1 MTVSGDT
8 AVSAPKAGIFE
19 DFVDAL
25 IRPRAMYERNRNS
38 SFVRPA
44 LVQSIFLLIIGI
56 AAMNLI
62 APYFEAE
69 MSRSMAQQAA
79 KTGTAASEGAAAM
92 VGTMAKV
99 TSVVGFA
106 LAPWLVGILGG
117 LATWIASRLVGAKL
131 TFGQSAMIS
140 AWSYTPAL
148 LGAVAFAVQGA
159 LVDPAS
165 IRGVSDA
172 QFGPARFMDPNAVSP
187 VTLALMQQL
196 DLFNLWGLVLVAI
209 GVAVVARKDMGS
221 GALAAVIRFA
231 LFALATII
239 PALIRG

>member
-8 AVSAPKAGIFE
+8 VVPAPKGGIVE

-25 IRPRAMYERNRNS
+25 IRPRALFERNRNS

-44 LVQSIFLLIIGI
+44 LVQSIFLLIIGV

-69 MSRSMAQQAA
+69 MTRAMAQQAA
-79 KTGTAASEGAAAM
+79 KSGTAAPEGAAAM
-92 VGTMAKV
+92 MGTMAKV

-106 LAPWLVGILGG
+106 IAPWLVGILGG
-117 LATWIASRLVGAKL
+117 LATWVASRLVGAKL
-131 TFGQSAMIS
+131 TFGQSAMVS
-140 AWSYTPAL
+140 SWSYTPAL
-148 LGAVAFAVQGA
+148 IGAVALAVQGA
-159 LVDPAS
+159 IADPS
-165 IRGVSDA
+165 TIRGISDA
-172 QFGPARFMDPNAVSP
+172 QFGPARFMDPATTSP
-187 VTLALMQQL
+187 VMLALMQQL
-196 DLFNLWGLVLVAI
+196 DLWNLWGLVLVAI

-221 GALAAVIRFA
+221 GALAAIIRFA

-239 PALIRG
+239 PALLRG

>member
-1 MTVSGDT
+1 VTVTSDT
-8 AVSAPKAGIFE
+8 TVAGAKAGIFE
-19 DFVDAL
+19 DFMDAL
-25 IRPRAMYERNRNS
+25 VRPRTLFERNRNT

-44 LVQSIFLLIIGI
+44 LVQSIFLLILGV

-69 MSRSMAQQAA
+69 MLRAMRQQAA
-79 KTGTAASEGAAAM
+79 AGGPTPEGAAGMA
-92 VGTMAKV
+92 GTMSKV
-99 TSVVGFA
+99 TAVVGFA
-106 LAPWLVGILGG
+106 LAPWMVGLLGG
-117 LATWIASRLVGAKL
+117 LATWVGARIVGAKL

-148 LGAVAFAVQGA
+148 IGALAMAVQGA
-159 LVDPAS
+159 LTDPSA
-165 IRGVSDA
+165 IRGASDA
-172 QFGPARFMDPNAVSP
+172 QLGPARFMDPNTTPP

-239 PALIRG
+239 PALLR

>member
-1 MTVSGDT
+1 MTVSGDA
-8 AVSAPKAGIFE
+8 AVPAPKAGIFE
-19 DFVDAL
+19 DFIDAL
-25 IRPRAMYERNRNS
+25 IRPRALFERNRNS

-44 LVQSIFLLIIGI
+44 LVQSIFLLIIGV

-69 MSRSMAQQAA
+69 MSRAMAQQAA
-79 KTGTAASEGAAAM
+79 KSGTAAPEGAAGMAA
-92 VGTMAKV
+92 TMAKV

-106 LAPWLVGILGG
+106 IAPWLVGIFGG

-140 AWSYTPAL
+140 SWSYTPAL
-148 LGAVAFAVQGA
+148 LGAIAFAVQGA
-159 LVDPAS
+159 LVDPGT

-172 QFGPARFMDPNAVSP
+172 QFGPARFMDPNTTPP
-187 VTLALMQQL
+187 VTLALLQQL
-196 DLFNLWGLVLVAI
+196 DLFNLWGLVIVAV

-221 GALAAVIRFA
+221 GALAAVLRFA

-239 PALIRG
+239 PALVRG